1 MKLQSSK
8 LLVLLLSALS
18 LVGCRTPES
27 PIEGSLSGITSQN
40 NKLYYTSTNN
50 VVVTPN
56 ASASWDA
63 TITENTNIDGVGC
76 ITFSGE
82 VTTIPNSAFEN
93 NTALRSIL
101 LPTSLQEIGDRAFMN
116 CLHLK
121 EIDIPDSVTAI
132 GASAFTG
139 CVELQSVTLGK
150 GLLTIGDNAFTACHL
165 LTELRLPEGLISI
178 GKNAI
183 PANTIY
189 NVPDEFVI
197 RYRTTDSQI
206 IKISENS
213 EWAKTLGADYIISH
227 DFKNGW
233 GTIVF
238 NKRITQACFNY
249 SEGYDGYGDRLTEVI
264 VPESVTSFPSCA
276 FYDCYYLEK
285 INFPAGLT
293 EIGYAAFRYCRS
305 LTELTLPKGVK
316 KVDSYAFCDC
326 YELSSLTIENG
337 VEVIEDYAF
346 EGCTKLGTVTIP
358 ESMNKIGQYAFS
370 KDVLKSLVIPDKF
383 YLHYTATSQIYIN
396 YSYSATGSADYLIR
410 HDFKDGKG
418 DACFNAPITRL
429 GYHFFSGVAALTG
442 VTIPESVTSII
453 ERAIYSCHNITEITI
468 PEGVTTISRWAFEKC
483 SSLSKVTLIS
493 PVPPT
498 AGEEIFKETSSDL
511 KIYVPKGSEEAYRT
525 ADGWSTYSD
534 RITSK

>member
-1 MKLQSSK
+1 MKLQNGK
-8 LLVLLLSALS
+8 LLVLLLSVLS

-27 PIEGSLSGITSQN
+27 PIEGSLSGVTSQN
-40 NKLYYTSTNN
+40 NKFYYTSTDN
-50 VVVTPN
+50 VVVTPS
-56 ASASWDA
+56 ASASWDV
-63 TITENTNIDGVGC
+63 TIVENTNIDGVGC

-93 NTALRSIL
+93 STTLRSIL

-116 CLHLK
+116 CVNLT
-121 EIDIPDSVTAI
+121 EIAIPDSVTSI

-139 CVELQSVTLGK
+139 CVELQRVVLGK
-150 GLLTIGDNAFTACHL
+150 GLRTIGDNAFAACNSL
-165 LTELRLPEGLISI
+165 MELRLPEGLEQI
-178 GKNAI
+178 GRNAI
-183 PANTIY
+183 PTHVIY
-189 NVPDEFVI
+189 NVPDDFVLT
-197 RYRTTDSQI
+197 YRTTDSQKI
-206 IKISENS
+206 EISEYS
-213 EWAKTLGADYIISH
+213 EWPQSLGADYIISH

-238 NKRITQACFNY
+238 NKRITKVGFNY
-249 SEGYDGYGDRLTEVI
+249 IENYHSYGDTLLEVTL
-264 VPESVTSFPSCA
+264 PESITTIRSSA
-276 FYDCYYLEK
+276 FYGCYYLER

-293 EIGYAAFRYCRS
+293 EIDQSAFGYCRS
-305 LTELTLPKGVK
+305 LTEVTIPKGVK
-316 KVDSYAFCDC
+316 TVESYAFSGCT
-326 YELSSLTIENG
+326 ELSTLTIEKG

-346 EGCTKLGTVTIP
+346 EGCTKLGTVIIP
-358 ESMNKIGQYAFS
+358 ESMNKIGEYAFS
-370 KDVLKSLVIPDKF
+370 RDVLKSLVIPDKF
-383 YLHYTATSQIYIN
+383 YLHYTATSQIHID
-396 YSYSATGSADYLIR
+396 YSYSATGSASYLIR

-468 PEGVTTISRWAFEKC
+468 PEGVTSISRWAFEKC

-498 AGEEIFKETSSDL
+498 AGEEIFKETSADL
-511 KIYVPKGSEEAYRT
+511 KIYVPKGSEEAYRS
-525 ADGWSTYSD
+525 AAGWSTYSD